1 MLSSTALFSLS
12 SHTSLFSK
20 AELPHK
26 KTSLIS
32 IPHLKLLSSHC
43 PHLLTHYFTDS
54 SSANPIRCVTVTQC
68 FTRQPPTSFS
78 VFSTE
83 FWRYSLYLS
92 YLYIWFVGNSKAFR
106 IFYIESKIGDEIS
119 GFFFP
124 PFFSLFD
131 VWVFASNLNHYPIDA
146 DQITDTD
153 FLAGFVWLL
162 DVRFCVLGLWF
173 FNRNCML
180 FDLIVR
186 IYSLCCFKWIFAR
199 LKRWWF
205 LGIGKY
211 ALFLIQLSKCKNWF
225 FFRHCRYFLIL
236 LDIFLSFENY

>member
-68 FTRQPPTSFS
+68 FTCQPPTSFS

-92 YLYIWFVGNSKAFR
+92 YLYIWFVGNSKVFR

-119 GFFFP
+119 GFFFS
-124 PFFSLFD
+124 PFFF
-131 VWVFASNLNHYPIDA
+131 
-146 DQITDTD
+146 
-153 FLAGFVWLL
+153 FVW
-162 DVRFCVLGLWF
+162 C
-173 FNRNCML
+173 
-180 FDLIVR
+180 
-186 IYSLCCFKWIFAR
+186 
-199 LKRWWF
+199 
-205 LGIGKY
+205 
-211 ALFLIQLSKCKNWF
+211 
-225 FFRHCRYFLIL
+225 
-236 LDIFLSFENY
+236 LSFRIWFEPLPYRCEPNHGHRFSSWICMAFGC

>member
-1 MLSSTALFSLS
+1 M
-12 SHTSLFSK
+12 
-20 AELPHK
+20 
-26 KTSLIS
+26 
-32 IPHLKLLSSHC
+32 
-43 PHLLTHYFTDS
+43 HLLHQIKDWWWEV
-54 SSANPIRCVTVTQC
+54 C
-68 FTRQPPTSFS
+68 FS
-78 VFSTE
+78 VFS
-83 FWRYSLYLS
+83 
-92 YLYIWFVGNSKAFR
+92 
-106 IFYIESKIGDEIS
+106 
-119 GFFFP
+119 FP

-153 FLAGFVWLL
+153 FLARFVWLL

-186 IYSLCCFKWIFAR
+186 IYSLCYFKWIFAR

-225 FFRHCRYFLIL
+225 FLSVQVLFDSSRYFFVIRKLLKMYVIYICLLMLVLIKL
-236 LDIFLSFENY
+236 FFG